1 MILLYPE
8 GKNRR
13 SAMLDYIQN
22 LTELKFTRDEDIKAE
37 EIVYSIKGNKID
49 FNYILLTRDEYIQ
62 RAKDEVTK
70 VIVDINKYTDNNSA
84 SVSALLLSAVTDM
97 STVKEFTNPEFISD
111 IHKVIT
117 VHYPAVLDHVL
128 DVVSVHANKRYDDI
142 LREESNMNNELKHLN
157 EQMQRVVSHSFVL
170 RNLGKT
176 MFKKVLVDMPIISRD
191 GIRLNTTITE
201 FFREPVRSDTR
212 LSNSTVLCLPV
223 QELYSNTEAIK
234 DTIDKLFNKLSLV
247 HTKASY
253 KIMLTRYED
262 VVKEYLGGMLVNPI
276 KTDGVNIGL
285 IECAYDYKSN
295 SIQSVLSGFDRS
307 LSDVKAYAARALR
320 VAPSNIIVSDDI
332 LEVMQTNPIKV
343 SDIYK
348 EIDIKI
354 KEDELEKATREIVRL
369 YNKERVRTLASI
381 CDLSFLSKSTI
392 KDILTWRYD
401 GKERFRVFKES
412 STLPG
417 IVYNLGMSESL
428 TKEAMLLL
436 SKAITAGAKIDDK
449 SKVEDY
455 RSLLEIFKHAY
466 ISKIE
471 DLVLGTNMSIPDPRD
486 SMDANDTRK
495 EDALKVAEKLVDKR
509 ITLEEFEELSK
520 KSKEVY
526 RRVINF
532 VRMSYFEYT
541 KEFIKSEESINI
553 NVEDMVKTAVAKKNE
568 IITIYI
574 NNKDWW

>member
-22 LTELKFTRDEDIKAE
+22 LTELGFVSNEDIKAE
-37 EIVYSIKGNKID
+37 EIIYSIRGSKID

-62 RAKDEVTK
+62 RAKEEVTNY
-70 VIVDINKYTDNNSA
+70 ILDINKYTDNNSA
-84 SVSALLLSAVTDM
+84 SVSSMLLSAVADM

-117 VHYPAVLDHVL
+117 VYYPTILDHVL
-128 DVVSVHANKRYDDI
+128 DVVSVHANRRYDNI
-142 LREESNMNNELKHLN
+142 LREESNMTNELKHLN
-157 EQMQRVVSHSFVL
+157 EQMQRIVSHSFVL
-170 RNLGKT
+170 KNLGKT
-176 MFKKVLVDMPIISRD
+176 MFKKVLIDMPIVSRD
-191 GIRLNTTITE
+191 GVRLSTTITE

-223 QELYSNTEAIK
+223 HELYANPEAIK
-234 DTIDKLFNKLSLV
+234 NTIDKLFNKLSLV

-262 VVKEYLGGMLVNPI
+262 VVRDYLGGMLVNPI
-276 KTDGVNIGL
+276 KTGGVNIGL

-307 LSDVKAYAARALR
+307 LSDVRAYAARTLR
-320 VAPSNIIVSDDI
+320 VSPSNIIISDDI

-348 EIDIKI
+348 EIDIRI
-354 KEDELEKATREIVRL
+354 KEDELVKVTNEIVRL
-369 YNKERVRTLASI
+369 YNKERVKTLASI

-392 KDILTWRYD
+392 KDIVTWRYE
-401 GKERFRVFKES
+401 GKERFRIFKES

-417 IVYNLGMSESL
+417 IVYNLGMSEAL

-436 SKAITAGAKIDDK
+436 SKAITADAKIDDK
-449 SKVEDY
+449 SKVDDY

-509 ITLEEFEELSK
+509 ITLEEFEELSR

-541 KEFIKSEESINI
+541 KEFIKSEESISI
-553 NVEDMVKTAVAKKNE
+553 KTETIVKTAIDKKND
-568 IITIYI
+568 IINIYI
-574 NNKDWW
+574 NNED